1 MKTWLKRIAVFAAVG
16 VLAAVLAGCGGA
28 PEKKDATKEPAK
40 ESAADAIK
48 KKGKLVV
55 GTATGYYP
63 FEMADK
69 NGKLVGFDI
78 EVANA
83 LGKELGVEIE
93 FQNYAFSGLIPAL
106 QAKKVDLVI
115 AGMTITDKRKEVV
128 DFSDTYFKSGQA
140 MLVSKKYPD
149 VKKWED
155 LDKKGNVIAVSM
167 GTTADQTASKM
178 FKNAEV
184 KKFEGSALAGLE
196 VLNGKAVAVIHEVPW
211 VAIYNKMNV
220 DTTYAVLEPFTTEEL
235 GIATPKGNE
244 ALLGEINKFVKKY
257 IAGEGYKK
265 DYNYWFVDMKW
276 WDSVPQKK

>member
-1 MKTWLKRIAVFAAVG
+1 MKSFVKK
-16 VLAAVLAGCGGA
+16 LAAVAAIGALAFSLAGCGGD
-28 PEKKDATKEPAK
+28 KK

-63 FEMADK
+63 FEMTDK
-69 NGKLVGFDI
+69 AGQLVGFDI
-78 EVANA
+78 EVAKA

-106 QAKKVDLVI
+106 QANKVDLVI

-128 DFSDTYFKSGQA
+128 DFSDSYFTSGQA
-140 MLVSKKYPD
+140 MLINSKVPG

-184 KKFEGSALAGLE
+184 KKFDGSALAGLE
-196 VLNGKAVAVIHEVPW
+196 VLNGKAAAVIHEVPW
-211 VAIYNKMNV
+211 VAIYHKMNS
-220 DTTYAVLEPFTTEEL
+220 DATYAVLEPFTTEEL
-235 GIATPKGNE
+235 GIAVPKGNA
-244 ALLGEINKFVKKY
+244 ALLGEVNKFVKKY
-257 IAGEGYKK
+257 KASEDFKK
-265 DYNYWFVDMKW
+265 AYAYWFVDMKW

>member
-1 MKTWLKRIAVFAAVG
+1 MNKLWKKIAAV
-16 VLAAVLAGCGGA
+16 AAIGILSMSLVGCGST
-28 PEKKDATKEPAK
+28 EKKETG
-40 ESAADAIK
+40 ADAIK

-63 FEMADK
+63 FEMTDK
-69 NGKLVGFDI
+69 NGQLVGFDI
-78 EVANA
+78 EVAKA

-128 DFSDTYFKSGQA
+128 DFSETYFKSGQA
-140 MLVSKKYPD
+140 MLISKKYPN
-149 VKKWED
+149 VKTWED

-211 VAIYNKMNV
+211 VAIYNKMNS
-220 DTTYAVLEPFTTEEL
+220 DATYTVLEPFTTEEL
-235 GIATPKGNE
+235 GIAVPKGNE
-244 ALLGEINKFVKKY
+244 QLLAEINKFVKKY
-257 IAGEGYKK
+257 KAGEDYKK
-265 DYNYWFVDMKW
+265 AYTYWFVDMKW
-276 WDSVPQKK
+276 WDSVPPKK

>member
-1 MKTWLKRIAVFAAVG
+1 MNTWVKRIASLVVVG
-16 VLAAVLAGCGGA
+16 IMTTALFGCGGA
-28 PEKKDATKEPAK
+28 PAKKEEPKKET
-40 ESAADAIK
+40 AAEAIK

-78 EVANA
+78 DVANA

-106 QAKKVDLVI
+106 QAKKIDLVI

-128 DFSDTYFKSGQA
+128 DFSESYFKSGQA

-196 VLNGKAVAVIHEVPW
+196 VLNGKATAVIHEVPW
-211 VAIYNKMNV
+211 VAIYNKMNS

-235 GIATPKGNE
+235 GIAVPKGNE

-257 IAGEGYKK
+257 KASENYKK
-265 DYNYWFVDMKW
+265 DYAFWFVDMKW

>member
-1 MKTWLKRIAVFAAVG
+1 MTAIAI
-16 VLAAVLAGCGGA
+16 LAMVLAGCGA
-28 PEKKDATKEPAK
+28 TEKKET
-40 ESAADAIK
+40 AADAIK

-69 NGKLVGFDI
+69 NGQLVGFDI
-78 EVANA
+78 EVAKA
-83 LGKELGVEIE
+83 LGKELGVEVE

-128 DFSDTYFKSGQA
+128 DFSESYFTSGQA
-140 MLVSKKYPD
+140 MLINKNYPN
-149 VKKWED
+149 VKTWEE

-184 KKFEGSALAGLE
+184 KKFDGSALAGLE
-196 VLNGKAVAVIHEVPW
+196 VLNGKAVAAIHEVPW
-211 VAIYNKMNV
+211 VAIYNKMNG
-220 DTTYAVLEPFTTEEL
+220 DSTYAVLEPFTTEEL
-235 GIATPKGNE
+235 GIAVPKGNE
-244 ALLGEINKFVKKY
+244 QLLAEVNKFVKKY
-257 IAGEGYKK
+257 KASEDYKK
-265 DYNYWFVDMKW
+265 SYNYWFIDMKW

>member
-1 MKTWLKRIAVFAAVG
+1 MKTWLKRMAALVVLGVMAAAVF
-16 VLAAVLAGCGGA
+16 GCGGA
-28 PEKKDATKEPAK
+28 PAKSEEPKKET
-40 ESAADAIK
+40 AADTIK
-48 KKGKLVV
+48 KKGKLVI

-78 EVANA
+78 DVANA
-83 LGKELGVEIE
+83 LGKELGVEVE

-128 DFSDTYFKSGQA
+128 DFSEPYFKSGQA

-196 VLNGKAVAVIHEVPW
+196 VLNGKATAVIHEVPW
-211 VAIYNKMNV
+211 VAIYNKMNS

-235 GIATPKGNE
+235 GIAVPKGNE

-257 IAGEGYKK
+257 KAGENYKK
-265 DYNYWFVDMKW
+265 DYAYWFVDMKW

>member
-1 MKTWLKRIAVFAAVG
+1 MKTWFKKVAALMAIALLT
-16 VLAAVLAGCGGA
+16 LALAGCGA
-28 PEKKDATKEPAK
+28 AEKKDPAK
-40 ESAADAIK
+40 DSAADAIK

-63 FEMADK
+63 FEMTDK
-69 NGKLVGFDI
+69 AGQLVGFDI
-78 EVANA
+78 AVAKQ

-106 QAKKVDLVI
+106 QANKVDLVI

-128 DFSDTYFKSGQA
+128 DFSDSYFTSGQA

-196 VLNGKAVAVIHEVPW
+196 LLNGNAVAVIHEVPW
-211 VAIYNKMNV
+211 VAVYNKMNS
-220 DTTYAVLEPFTTEEL
+220 DTTYAILEPFTTEEL
-235 GIATPKGNE
+235 GIAVPKGNE
-244 ALLGEINKFVKKY
+244 QLLAEINKFVKKY
-257 IAGEGYKK
+257 KAGADYKN

-276 WDSVPQKK
+276 WDSVPPKK